1 VYSATS
7 RPSAYLLP
15 AKKSKSKAAI
25 VKSKPKPKAPPPTA
39 PSISAY
45 RPVVSAEQEEA
56 LMSSILGNMDSIAP
70 EPLPKK
76 QSRKRKPSPPSDSD
90 HDSPRTT
97 YRRKSSHREE
107 PSSDD
112 FQGAS
117 SDDAFTSPNK
127 RARVEDGSMTPATER
142 LASLDVHGSSDDYDT
157 SFEDINMDDFMDI
170 DDDLDL
176 KPSVKKETEDITIS
190 RKLAPKQAT
199 KEEPD
204 VKPSWLSVYESL
216 AVETDDTLGPLAGSS
231 NSSNPSNIS
240 ALEPDGSL
248 RFFWLDYLE
257 LDGKLYFIGKLKD
270 KSSGA
275 WISCC
280 VTVENIERN
289 LYVLPREKRVEMDEE
304 GEMHDTDVVPDKGD
318 IHDDFDMIRK
328 QLGIKSWRGKFVKR
342 KYAFGEKELPRG
354 ESKWMKVVYGYD
366 GEHYFYVQSVTYQ

>member
-1 VYSATS
+1 
-7 RPSAYLLP
+7 
-15 AKKSKSKAAI
+15 
-25 VKSKPKPKAPPPTA
+25 
-39 PSISAY
+39 
-45 RPVVSAEQEEA
+45 
-56 LMSSILGNMDSIAP
+56 MSSILGNMVNIAP

-97 YRRKSSHREE
+97 YRRKSSHRED

-216 AVETDDTLGPLAGSS
+216 AVETDDTLGPLASSS
-231 NSSNPSNIS
+231 NNSNPSNIS

-366 GEHYFYVQSVTYQ
+366 GEHCFYVQRVTYQ